1 MALQTAEFPPGR
13 PASQPDGSAADQT
26 TESTWLVARLERRP
40 VWNLR
45 GGVFLCAADRLLI
58 SGDHSI
64 GQTIQGRP
72 ERSCATVSSVEV
84 IRLGEIAP
92 LAKHGGNRKPEHG
105 QGDNITLT
113 QRGTDTEY
121 TLRRLKRDTAAN
133 HFQIDVEVIGS
144 LPASGQWL
152 IEIPGR

>member
-45 GGVFLCAADRLLI
+45 GDVFLCAADRLLN

-72 ERSCATVSSVEV
+72 ERSCATGFQIEVRIDSSGQFRQTEKRIAV
-84 IRLGEIAP
+84 RLDPHGDSDQSP
-92 LAKHGGNRKPEHG
+92 LA
-105 QGDNITLT
+105 
-113 QRGTDTEY
+113 
-121 TLRRLKRDTAAN
+121 
-133 HFQIDVEVIGS
+133 
-144 LPASGQWL
+144 
-152 IEIPGR
+152 